1 MPTREITPLSRVL
14 SSCSAVALAC
24 GALAAQPAFA
34 QQQTEG
40 EGEFAVLE
48 EIVVTAQK
56 REQTLRDVPSSVA
69 TLSGERLD
77 VINAIGSDI
86 RFLAARVPSLNIES
100 SFGRTFP
107 RFYIRGLGNTD
118 FDLNASQPVSLV
130 VDEVVMENPVL
141 KGFPVFDVDRIEVLR
156 GPQGTLFGRN
166 TPAGIVKI
174 ESKRPTHEPDG
185 YVKASFG
192 RFTSSQIEGAYGGSL
207 VDDVLAARISLRHQH
222 RDDYIDN
229 VAPGN
234 EETDALGGFD
244 DFAGRFQLLYTPSEN
259 FSALLNVHGRKLF
272 ESTARVFRANIIKPG
287 TGGIIDD
294 FDRKEVAHDGSNEQ
308 RVDEIGAVLN
318 MDYDFGPVTLTS
330 VTGYEH
336 GEVFSRGDIDAGF
349 GAAFLGPGNF
359 GPGFIP
365 FPSETADVVPSL
377 DQWTQEV
384 RISSNE
390 LGMVDFQ
397 AGFFFFNEDLDIESL
412 NFNTLAGGIQDGFA
426 RQRQEATSWAI
437 FGAVDI
443 ELSPRLTLSGG
454 VRYSEDDKDFGAERT
469 LTPFGGP
476 NLPLQTVHPDDE
488 VVSWDA
494 SVTYDASEEVTLYAR
509 TAKSFRAPSVQG
521 RVLFGDEVTVADT
534 EEIFSVEGGL
544 KADLFDRRARVNFTV
559 YWFDMDD
566 QQLTAVGGDANFNR
580 LINAAD
586 TDGAGFEFDG
596 EWAVTSNLMLTAGV
610 SFNFTELDDPDL
622 RTLPCGGG
630 CTITDPIVDGFVQL
644 DGNDLPQAP
653 RWIANWT
660 ARYGLPV
667 RNPMTGDGE
676 LYLFTDWSLATEK
689 NFFLFES
696 PEFRSGKEVVG
707 GLRLGYLF
715 SGGKYDIAAFGRNIT
730 DETELKGGIDFNN
743 LTGFVNPPP
752 IWGFEIAANF

>member
-1 MPTREITPLSRVL
+1 MPSHQISLYRKLL
-14 SSCSAVALAC
+14 AGCSAAAFGAAC
-24 GALAAQPAFA
+24 LSASPAAA
-34 QQQTEG
+34 QQQAE
-40 EGEFAVLE
+40 EALPVLE
-48 EIVVTAQK
+48 EIIVTAQK

-69 TLSGERLD
+69 TLSGEKLD

-130 VDEVVMENPVL
+130 VDEVVMENPIL
-141 KGFPVFDVDRIEVLR
+141 KGFPIFDVDRIEVLR

-166 TPAGIVKI
+166 TPAGIVKV
-174 ESKRPTHEPDG
+174 ESKRPTHEFDA
-185 YVKASFG
+185 YTKASFG
-192 RFTSSQIEGAYGGSL
+192 RFTSAQLEGAVGGSL
-207 VDDVLAARISLRHQH
+207 IENVLAARVSLRHQH
-222 RDDYIDN
+222 RDNYIDN

-234 EETDALGGFD
+234 EEEDALGGFD
-244 DFAGRFQLLYTPSEN
+244 DFAGRFQLLYTPSDD

-272 ESTARVFRANIIKPG
+272 ESSSRIFRANIIKPG
-287 TGGIIDD
+287 ESDLIDD
-294 FDRKEVAHDGSNEQ
+294 FDRKEVAQDGQNEQ
-308 RVDEIGAVLN
+308 RLNEIGAVLN

-336 GEVFSRGDIDAGF
+336 GEVFSRGDVDAGF
-349 GAAFLGPGNF
+349 GAVFAPPF

-365 FPSETADVVPSL
+365 FPSETADAVPSL
-377 DQWTQEV
+377 DQWTQEI
-384 RISSNE
+384 RLSSND

-397 AGFFFFNEDLDIESL
+397 TGFFFFNEDLDIQSF
-412 NFNTLAGGIQDGFA
+412 NFNSLGGGVQDGFA

-437 FGAVDI
+437 FGNVDI
-443 ELSPRLTLSGG
+443 HLTPELTLSGG
-454 VRYSEDDKDFGAERT
+454 VRYSEDEKDFEAERT
-469 LTPFGGP
+469 QGPFGGP
-476 NLPLQTVHPDDE
+476 TLPLQTVHPDDE

-494 SVTYDASEEVTLYAR
+494 SVTYDAADEVTLYAR
-509 TAKSFRAPSVQG
+509 AAKSFRAPSVQG
-521 RVLFGDEVTVADT
+521 RVLFGDEVTIADT

-544 KADLFDRRARVNFTV
+544 KADLLDRSARVNLSVF
-559 YWFDMDD
+559 WFDMDD

-596 EWAVTSNLMLTAGV
+596 EWAVTSNFLLTAGV

-630 CTITDPIVDGFVQL
+630 CTITDPINANGFVEL

-667 RNPMTGDGE
+667 RNALTGDGE
-676 LYLFTDWSLATEK
+676 LYLFTDWSLSTEK

-715 SGGKYDIAAFGRNIT
+715 AGGKYDIAAFGRNIT

-743 LTGFVNPPP
+743 LTGFVNEPPL
-752 IWGFEIAANF
+752 WGFEVSANF